1 MEWRQGMKDYLL
13 YFCIVLLWI
22 FILIQAREIKT
33 LEANL
38 QKLNNNLDS
47 VTVNG
52 EFKGYIIDKNYMIK
66 TEKRNDREN

>member
-1 MEWRQGMKDYLL
+1 MKDYLL